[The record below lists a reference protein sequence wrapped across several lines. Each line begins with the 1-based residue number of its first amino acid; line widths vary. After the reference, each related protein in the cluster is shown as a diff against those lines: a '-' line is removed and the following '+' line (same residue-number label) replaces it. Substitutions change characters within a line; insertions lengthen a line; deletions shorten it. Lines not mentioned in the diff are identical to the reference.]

1 MRKHSEAISKLS
13 TQPTSPTINV
23 RGRTRRRDYS
33 MKLISYVAA
42 MALLTIFAAP
52 QVKAQSL
59 KVGTFH
65 KPSIVVAYYR
75 SQLWADSLKPKLA
88 ELQEAKK
95 ASDAKKV
102 KELESWGE
110 AHQETAHQQLT
121 GEAPITNILEAL
133 QPAWPEIAR
142 KAQVTMIVADVQ
154 FTDNAVQTVDVTGLL
169 LDWLKADAPTRKIV
183 LELQSHKG
191 PLPPLH

>member
-1 MRKHSEAISKLS
+1 
-13 TQPTSPTINV
+13 
-23 RGRTRRRDYS
+23 
-33 MKLISYVAA
+33 MKLISSLAGV
-42 MALLTIFAAP
+42 ALLTIFATP
-52 QVKAQSL
+52 QVVAQSV

-75 SQLWADSLKPKLA
+75 SQLWADSLRPKMA

-95 ASDAKKV
+95 ANDTKKV
-102 KELESWGE
+102 QELESWGNT
-110 AHQETAHQQLT
+110 HQETAHQQLT

-142 KAQVTMIVADVQ
+142 KAQVPMIGADLQ
-154 FTDNAVQTVDVTGLL
+154 FADTTVETVDVTGLL
-169 LDWLKADAPTRKIV
+169 LDWLKADERTRKIV
-183 LELQSHKG
+183 LELQNYKG

>member
-1 MRKHSEAISKLS
+1 
-13 TQPTSPTINV
+13 
-23 RGRTRRRDYS
+23 
-33 MKLISYVAA
+33 MKLISSLTGV
-42 MALLTIFAAP
+42 ALLAITAVQPAA
-52 QVKAQSL
+52 AQTV

-75 SQLWADSLKPKLA
+75 SQMWAESLKPKLA

-95 ASDAKKV
+95 ANDTKKV
-102 KELESWGE
+102 QELESWGNT
-110 AHQETAHQQLT
+110 HQETAHQQLT

-133 QPAWPEIAR
+133 QPAWPEIAH
-142 KAQVTMIVADVQ
+142 KAQVPMIVADVQ
-154 FTDNAVQTVDVTGLL
+154 FTDNTLPTVDVTSLI

-183 LELQSHKG
+183 QELQNHKG

>member
-1 MRKHSEAISKLS
+1 
-13 TQPTSPTINV
+13 
-23 RGRTRRRDYS
+23 
-33 MKLISYVAA
+33 MKLISSLAGV
-42 MALLTIFAAP
+42 ALLAIFAIQPAA
-52 QVKAQSL
+52 AQPV

-75 SQLWADSLKPKLA
+75 SQMWAESLKPKLA

-95 ASDAKKV
+95 VNDTKKV
-102 KELESWGE
+102 QELESWGNT
-110 AHQETAHQQLT
+110 HQETAHQQLT

-142 KAQVTMIVADVQ
+142 KAQVTMIVEDVQ
-154 FTDNAVQTVDVTGLL
+154 FTDNTVQTVDVTGLL
-169 LDWLKADAPTRKIV
+169 LDLLKADERTRKIV